1 MRIGIDGYNL
11 AIPNGTG
18 VATYGF
24 SLAKVVADMGHVPEG
39 IFGIDP
45 GPELANRETLFF
57 ERFGRGDARGHLR
70 QRVRNAFL
78 LNPFGTRGLLPIP
91 LTDHVDK
98 RSFGPRWPD
107 FQALWTSPLLFE
119 FATARFA
126 ALRHFTTVAM
136 PDPPAV
142 MHWTYPVP
150 LRMAGSRNIYTIHDL
165 VPLKLPHTTLD
176 NKTHYRRLIERI
188 LRQGDHVL
196 TVSEA
201 SRGDI
206 LAMFDADPTR
216 VTNTYQS
223 SPVPAAIARSSE
235 ADDQASIEGLF
246 GLPPRGFYLLFGA
259 SDPKKN
265 IGRMVDAYLA
275 SQSQRPLVVVSSRD
289 WGMTEATGGLGKD
302 GSIYGRKSDRSIVQL
317 QYLPRETLFR
327 LIRSARAVLFASLY
341 EGFGLPALE
350 AIQLGT
356 PVISS
361 TTSSLPEVVGEGGLL
376 VDPYD
381 TAAITEAIRAIDG
394 DDALVARLS
403 AAGMAHSALFTNGAF
418 TERLHR
424 AYARAG
430 IIAGEHPSI
439 GV

>member
-24 SLAKVVADMGHVPEG
+24 SLAKAVATMGHAPEG
-39 IFGIDP
+39 VFGIDP
-45 GPELANRETLFF
+45 GPELASRETLFF
-57 ERFGRGDARGHLR
+57 ERFGRGDERGHLR
-70 QRVRNAFL
+70 RRIRNAFL
-78 LNPFGTRGLLPIP
+78 RNPFGARQLLPIS

-98 RSFGPRWPD
+98 RSFGTRWPD

-119 FATARFA
+119 FAAARFA
-126 ALRHFTTVAM
+126 AMRRFTTVAM
-136 PDPPAV
+136 PNPPAV

-150 LRMAGSRNIYTIHDL
+150 VRMAGSRNIYTIHDL

-176 NKTHYRRLIERI
+176 NKTQYHRLIEGI
-188 LRQGDHVL
+188 LRKGDHVL

-223 SPVPAAIARSSE
+223 SPLPPAIARSSE
-235 ADDQASIEGLF
+235 EDDQAMIAGLF

-265 IGRMVDAYLA
+265 IGRIVDAYLA

-289 WGMTEATGGLGKD
+289 WGMSEATGGLGKD
-302 GSIYGRKSDRSIVQL
+302 GTIYGRKLDRSIVRL

-361 TTSSLPEVVGEGGLL
+361 ITSSLPEVVGEGGLL

-381 TAAITEAIRAIDG
+381 TAAITDAIRAIDG
-394 DDALVARLS
+394 DDTLVARLS
-403 AAGMAHSALFTNGAF
+403 AAGKAHSTRFTDDAF
-418 TERLHR
+418 IERLHQV
-424 AYARAG
+424 YARTG
-430 IIAGEHPSI
+430 LVTGDRRSTST
-439 GV
+439 